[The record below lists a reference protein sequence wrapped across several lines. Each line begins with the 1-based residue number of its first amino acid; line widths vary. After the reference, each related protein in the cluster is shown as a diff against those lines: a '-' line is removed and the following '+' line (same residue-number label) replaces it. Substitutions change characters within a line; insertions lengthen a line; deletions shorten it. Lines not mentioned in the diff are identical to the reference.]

1 MEVLKPD
8 QALEHS
14 SGAWTLQRGRAT
26 RARRTGRAC
35 ADDRAQLTARN
46 DSAAAPSYNRGVG
59 RTAGTLPSL
68 PETTMTP
75 RSRLLA
81 LGLAGLLLGA
91 GLAGESAAQTPPRPI
106 YGSQLMTPHERQAY
120 RERMREARTARERE
134 RIRLEHHR
142 QMQERAR
149 EHGVRLPDMPRG
161 PGPGPGYGA
170 GRGAGPGP
178 GPGPGGG
185 PGGGRR

>member
-1 MEVLKPD
+1 MEILKPA
-8 QALEHS
+8 QASQHS
-14 SGAWTLQRGRAT
+14 SGAWTLQPCRAAP
-26 RARRTGRAC
+26 ARRTGRGRAE
-35 ADDRAQLTARN
+35 ARAQLTSRN
-46 DSAAAPSYNRGVG
+46 DSAAAPSYNRDVG
-59 RTAGTLPSL
+59 HTAGTLPSL

-106 YGSQLMTPHERQAY
+106 YGSQLMTPHERQVY

-149 EHGVRLPDMPRG
+149 EHGVRLPDMPPG
-161 PGPGPGYGA
+161 PGPGPGYGT

-178 GPGPGGG
+178 GAGGG